1 MKRSRLRQAFILRH
15 MPTLLAAALLMALPL
30 HARAER
36 YALLVGVSR
45 YAVFAGDEQ
54 RQLAGPANDVQLM
67 RTLLERRGFAAA
79 AVRVLADGVAGADA
93 PTRAAIL
100 DALDGLA
107 ARVAPGD
114 QIVLYFAGHGAQMPA
129 DPQTPHGRAEND
141 GLHEIFLPA
150 DTGRWNPATRRV
162 DGAIADHELVERLD
176 SLTGRGGFVFAVFDT
191 CHSATSLRAVAGS
204 TTRWRRIES
213 AALGIP
219 ATVRALA
226 TSSSA
231 LPGLARAAQSKP
243 GFVAFYAAQ
252 TNELT
257 PEMPLPSGTGG
268 TVHGLFTHTLAEALA
283 EAPAASY
290 RQLAQFIFAR
300 YAALNLSTPTPLVTG
315 TALDTPVFG
324 GAALPALRQWP
335 LQVTP
340 AGLRVDA
347 GRLDGLEPG
356 YELDILPDALAPA
369 GARLGRVRVAS
380 ATATSALLLPV
391 EAGGVAAIDVAR
403 LPPLAV
409 VRQANLAH
417 IALQLR
423 VAVPSAAE
431 DADSRAV
438 SQAIDTMARRPA
450 GIDIAWVEPGEPHDL
465 GLQVAQGRL
474 WLLPPT
480 GHWQT
485 AGSNAT
491 PSLAIDE
498 PALAERLHAQLQ
510 RAGRSLNLLR
520 IAGAAQRTAAQHTLK
535 VQATM
540 VRSGAAT
547 RAIDEWR
554 LADAREGDLVAIEVH
569 NTGRR
574 AVDLT
579 ALYVDAAHGIT
590 VLYPYPPGAS
600 NRIEA
605 GDRDRFVARINASTR
620 GVERLLL
627 MAVDAQP
634 QGDRRDFSFLAQPRL
649 GDRRGATDAVSQLLQ
664 QAAFGSATG
673 ARRRGTDMPATEPL
687 DMRVFSLSVR

>member
-1 MKRSRLRQAFILRH
+1 MTHDRLEQASIRPHVLA
-15 MPTLLAAALLMALPL
+15 LLAAALLMALQP

-36 YALLVGVSR
+36 HALLVGVSR
-45 YAVFAGDEQ
+45 YAVFAGDAR

-67 RTLLERRGFAAA
+67 RTLLERRGFAAPA
-79 AVRVLADGVAGADA
+79 LRVLADGVAGADL

-100 DALDGLA
+100 EALDDLA

-114 QIVLYFAGHGAQMPA
+114 QVLLYFAGHGAQMPA
-129 DPQTPHGRAEND
+129 DPQTPQGRAEND

-176 SLTGRGGFVFAVFDT
+176 ALTGRGAFVFAVFDT

-204 TTRWRRIES
+204 ATRWRRVE
-213 AALGIP
+213 ADALGIP
-219 ATVRALA
+219 ATARAIA
-226 TSSSA
+226 TASSA
-231 LPGLARAAQSKP
+231 LPGLARTAPSKA

-252 TNELT
+252 TTELT
-257 PEMPLPSGTGG
+257 PEMPLPRGADG
-268 TVHGLFTHTLAEALA
+268 TVHGLFTYTLAEALA
-283 EAPAASY
+283 AAPSASY
-290 RQLAQFIFAR
+290 RQLAQFVLAR
-300 YAALNLSTPTPLVTG
+300 YAAQNLSTPTPLFTG

-324 GAALPALRQWP
+324 GTAVPALRQWP
-335 LQVTP
+335 LQLTP
-340 AGLRVDA
+340 AGLRVEA
-347 GRLDGLEPG
+347 GRLDGLELG
-356 YELDILPDALAPA
+356 DELEVLPDPLAA
-369 GARLGRVRVAS
+369 STAHLGRVRVAS
-380 ATATSALLLPV
+380 ATATSALLLPID
-391 EAGGVAAIDVAR
+391 AGAVAAIEAAR

-409 VRQANLAH
+409 ARRTDPAR

-423 VAVPSAAE
+423 VAAPPAAQDG
-431 DADSRAV
+431 DARAV
-438 SQAIDTMARRPA
+438 SQAIDTLARRPA
-450 GIDIAWVEPGEPHDL
+450 GVAIAWVDAGEPHDL

-474 WLLPPT
+474 WMLPPT

-485 AGSNAT
+485 AGLNAT

-520 IAGAAQRTAAQHTLK
+520 IAGALQGTAAQRTLQVRATLL
-535 VQATM
+535 
-540 VRSGAAT
+540 RSGAAP
-547 RAIDEWR
+547 RPIDEWQ
-554 LADAREGDLVAIEVH
+554 LADAREGDLVAIEAH
-569 NTGRR
+569 NTARR

-590 VLYPYPPGAS
+590 VLYPHPQGAS

-605 GDRDRFVARINASTR
+605 GDRDKFVARIDASTR

-627 MAVDAQP
+627 LAVEAQP

-649 GDRRGATDAVSQLLQ
+649 GHTRAATDALTQLLEA
-664 QAAFGSATG
+664 AAFGSATG
-673 ARRRGTDMPATEPL
+673 AGRLGADLQAAEPL
-687 DMRVFSLSVR
+687 DLRVYSLSVR